1 MPFKNQLWA
10 LVVSMV
16 AYSVIWYLVVL
27 FTGYTYLAYLIAD
40 ISGAFLYS
48 FIYIPNQE
56 KLHFY
61 SSNMFNYL
69 FSTSL
74 IYFFGLSIFFKL
86 IGLI

>member
-1 MPFKNQLWA
+1 MSFKNQLWA
-10 LVVSMV
+10 LIASMV
-16 AYSVIWYLVVL
+16 AYTVIWYLIVL
-27 FTGYTYLAYLIAD
+27 STGYTYLAYLIAD

-48 FIYIPNQE
+48 FIYIPNEE

-74 IYFFGLSIFFKL
+74 IYFVGLSLFFKL
-86 IGLI
+86 VGLI